1 MATLH
6 GSVLGAEARERK
18 KDVILGP
25 GVNLARLP
33 LYGRNFEYLGEDPY
47 MASKMV
53 VPEIVAIQKNDVAAC
68 VKHYA
73 LNTQELNRHGVNA
86 KPDERTLREIY
97 LPAFEAAIKEAGV
110 LTVMG
115 SYNEFRGTNCNQSKH
130 LVMDILKGEWGFK
143 GLLMTDWDCD
153 INTMDAA
160 MNGLDIEMGTRKPSY
175 DEYFLA
181 KPFLDL
187 LKRGKIPMEVL
198 DDKVRRILRVQ
209 LTIGMMDPNRKPG
222 KRATDDH
229 FAKARRIIEEGVVL
243 LKNDKLRLPLQ
254 RDNIKSV
261 LVMGPNADMQH
272 GHGGGSSQVKAPFE
286 TTPLEGLRRKLGDGV
301 KISYMKA
308 APPESEGLRPISP
321 DFVITKNSGAGTPA
335 WKQLTY
341 PDAKQTKNS
350 AFKWSTDS
358 RLQFDDDEIH
368 YERLI
373 AEVEPIRSGK
383 HTFQVQASG
392 AIDLHLNNQSIL
404 NAPSATLD
412 KIETIDVDLK
422 KGERYKVRLSFNGKK
437 SCTLGWNAP
446 GDLYVDQNKY
456 LAAARDADV
465 VFYFAGLNH
474 SLDRESDDRPDMK
487 LPGNQDQVIKQLA
500 GSNPN
505 TIVYIIAGSAV
516 EMPWV
521 DEVDSLLWGWYGGL
535 HAGDTYADIAF
546 GDVNP
551 SGKLPVTLPQ
561 QLADNPHVHLDDY
574 NAEDCLY
581 KEGVFMG

>member
-1 MATLH
+1 MSIPLNRTRFLVLSTLLIATVTIAEEASSNKPSKRQDSVEAELERLLAQLTLEEKVSLCHANSKFAIAGVERLGIQEMWMSDGPHGVREEISRDSWSPAGWDNDHATYLPPLTAVAASFNPEMATLH

-261 LVMGPNADMQH
+261 LVMGPTLICSTVMVAAHRRSKHPSKQH
-272 GHGGGSSQVKAPFE
+272 RWRDCE
-286 TTPLEGLRRKLGDGV
+286 
-301 KISYMKA
+301 
-308 APPESEGLRPISP
+308 ES
-321 DFVITKNSGAGTPA
+321 
-335 WKQLTY
+335 
-341 PDAKQTKNS
+341 
-350 AFKWSTDS
+350 
-358 RLQFDDDEIH
+358 
-368 YERLI
+368 
-373 AEVEPIRSGK
+373 
-383 HTFQVQASG
+383 
-392 AIDLHLNNQSIL
+392 
-404 NAPSATLD
+404 
-412 KIETIDVDLK
+412 
-422 KGERYKVRLSFNGKK
+422 
-437 SCTLGWNAP
+437 
-446 GDLYVDQNKY
+446 
-456 LAAARDADV
+456 LAMV
-465 VFYFAGLNH
+465 
-474 SLDRESDDRPDMK
+474 
-487 LPGNQDQVIKQLA
+487 
-500 GSNPN
+500 
-505 TIVYIIAGSAV
+505 
-516 EMPWV
+516 
-521 DEVDSLLWGWYGGL
+521 
-535 HAGDTYADIAF
+535 
-546 GDVNP
+546 
-551 SGKLPVTLPQ
+551 
-561 QLADNPHVHLDDY
+561 
-574 NAEDCLY
+574 
-581 KEGVFMG
+581 